1 MATRA
6 AVLDSPDR
14 RRGAPS
20 PAARRPPAR
29 PQLEVVPGR
38 RRIAGLAVV
47 LGVFVS
53 SLLLG
58 VTAFQTSLAER
69 QLRLDELEGRVA
81 EARANYDRLREQR
94 AVLRSPER
102 LALEAAGLGL
112 VPGHGTEFIS
122 VPPDVVAEVA
132 ASASDIDPD
141 VGSSVD
147 PLEQFS
153 EVKDVVGAAP

>member
-6 AVLDSPDR
+6 TALTTPGR
-14 RRGAPS
+14 RS
-20 PAARRPPAR
+20 PAR
-29 PQLEVVPGR
+29 PQLEVLPGR
-38 RRIAGLAVV
+38 RRIASLAVV
-47 LGVFVS
+47 LGVLVS

-69 QLRLDELEGRVA
+69 QLHLDEVERRV
-81 EARANYDRLREQR
+81 EAAQATYDRLREQR

-112 VPGHGTEFIS
+112 VPGRGTEFIA
-122 VPPDVVAEVA
+122 VPPDVVAAVT
-132 ASASDIDPD
+132 ASSSGIDPD
-141 VGSSVD
+141 VASSVD

>member
-1 MATRA
+1 
-6 AVLDSPDR
+6 
-14 RRGAPS
+14 
-20 PAARRPPAR
+20 
-29 PQLEVVPGR
+29 
-38 RRIAGLAVV
+38 LAVV
-47 LGVFVS
+47 LGVLVS

-58 VTAFQTSLAER
+58 VTVFQTSLAER
-69 QLRLDELEGRVA
+69 QLRLDELESRV
-81 EARANYDRLREQR
+81 ESARATYDRLREQR

-112 VPGHGTEFIS
+112 VPGRGTEFIS

-132 ASASDIDPD
+132 ASASGIDPD

-153 EVKDVVGAAP
+153 EVKDVVGAVP